1 MGDTFFKIEQLTIE
15 TDNKSFLP
23 VKILNELRRQACA
36 QLEEKLL
43 TLKNIERTVSP
54 IEMDNNVDKTA
65 NTANIKNNV
74 DKTASTNK
82 THNFIL
88 TAAVITMEQLEE
100 VLQYST
106 IQRIYLDADLFI
118 KNNLDKSKLNKKTI
132 QNKNNLR
139 GKSFYLALPYI
150 LRRRSYPYLA
160 IYQRFLEQESVLP
173 FSFEGV
179 LVRNLE
185 ELQWLNDIGY
195 KGKRIAD
202 FSIDAWNREAEKF
215 FLSYCDQ
222 ITASIELNKKE
233 LQELSGFADMEYVL
247 YGRLPL
253 MFSANCMQKTVQTCI
268 ADRESVQNIYCLT
281 DRYKNVFP
289 ILQNCCHCY
298 NILYNSV
305 PLSLHGQF
313 EGLRKQGIGSYRL
326 DFTIESSAEMKKIL
340 AYYCDNLRNNNGLPF
355 PLEHYTNGHYKRGVE

>member
-1 MGDTFFKIEQLTIE
+1 M
-15 TDNKSFLP
+15 
-23 VKILNELRRQACA
+23 
-36 QLEEKLL
+36 
-43 TLKNIERTVSP
+43 
-54 IEMDNNVDKTA
+54 
-65 NTANIKNNV
+65 
-74 DKTASTNK
+74 
-82 THNFIL
+82 
-88 TAAVITMEQLEE
+88 
-100 VLQYST
+100 
-106 IQRIYLDADLFI
+106 
-118 KNNLDKSKLNKKTI
+118 
-132 QNKNNLR
+132 
-139 GKSFYLALPYI
+139 
-150 LRRRSYPYLA
+150 
-160 IYQRFLEQESVLP
+160 P